1 MSGIYNETLASL
13 LTQKINREL
22 YDELPDDFKVVPEE
36 LVATGMRVQKTA
48 GTRKKELDEIIE
60 TKQKTLDIVDRMIRD
75 EEDKQKQNDTGETG
89 K

>member
-1 MSGIYNETLASL
+1 MSEIYNETLASL